1 VFDLTIST
9 LVSWSKRWIF
19 YEFFLSFLYYDY
31 DFKVKALWIFVLSTC
46 FQFVSLFLFPIVISS
61 LYVHFFFLKLISS
74 LYSCALVQEAL
85 HVQNKRM
92 ELGFSSFWLCCP
104 TMVSLNI
111 RFDAHL
117 YDCVI
122 DLKTNNKFNYFFK
135 RYNTII

>member
-1 VFDLTIST
+1 MSF
-9 LVSWSKRWIF
+9 
-19 YEFFLSFLYYDY
+19 FFLFFIMIMTSKLKLCEFLFYLH
-31 DFKVKALWIFVLSTC
+31 ASN
-46 FQFVSLFLFPIVISS
+46 LFLCFYFQLLFHHYMYI
-61 LYVHFFFLKLISS
+61 FFFLKLISS